1 MNKPIEQDKKET
13 AAASAGEKDQAGL
26 LRASLLRK
34 HPRMVYGNPDDF
46 FLDLLMEELEEQ

>member
-1 MNKPIEQDKKET
+1 MNKPIEQDET